1 MSLLSVKSMFGRS
14 RGAHRVT
21 AVPEARPVN
30 VLLFVTLTLMCI
42 GLVMMT
48 SASMDIGNSL
58 SGDPLYFFKR
68 QVFFIGLGLVFML
81 VALGIDMKVWYRI
94 SHILLI
100 VAAVLL
106 VMVLI
111 PGVGTVVNGS
121 ARWLDLGFYR
131 LQPSEMTKIF
141 MIMYMAAYLSRRRD
155 EVHEDWAGFLKPMAI
170 LVLLVVLL
178 YLEPD
183 HGAMVILMAT
193 AFTMLFLAGARLH
206 RFMLIVMLSFA
217 GVAGLAILKP
227 HVISR
232 LTSFLNPW
240 ADEYVYGEG
249 YQLTQ
254 ALIAFGRGE
263 WVGTGLGNS
272 LQKLYFLPEAH
283 TDFILSIIAEETG
296 LLGVVVVMA
305 LFVVLITQ
313 ALRIGRAAEQQGA
326 YFVSYVAYGIGMLFA
341 TQTFINF
348 GVNTGLLPTKGLTLP
363 FLSYG
368 GNSLLISCFI
378 VGVLMRAQFELQTGR
393 LRPDSEM
400 MAVDFEQD
408 MEAKV

>member
-1 MSLLSVKSMFGRS
+1 MSSVSSRFLLLRN
-14 RGAHRVT
+14 RGAKRVN
-21 AVPEARPVN
+21 AAAEARPLN
-30 VLLFVTLTLMCI
+30 TLLLATLALLGI

-48 SASMDIGNSL
+48 SASMDIGSSL
-58 SGDPLYFFKR
+58 ANDPLYFFKR
-68 QVFFIGLGLVFML
+68 QVFFIGLGLIVML
-81 VALGIDMKVWYRI
+81 VVMGVEMRVWYHI
-94 SHILLI
+94 SPYLLM
-100 VAAVLL
+100 VATALLVLVLL
-106 VMVLI
+106 

-121 ARWLDLGFYR
+121 ARWIDLGFYR

-141 MIMYMAAYLSRRRD
+141 LIMYLAGYLSRRRD
-155 EVHEDWAGFLKPMAI
+155 EVHADWAGFLKPMAI
-170 LVLLVVLL
+170 LGLLVVLL

-193 AFTMLFLAGARLH
+193 SFTMLFLAGARLH
-206 RFMLIVMLSFA
+206 RFMLLVMGSFA
-217 GVAGLAILKP
+217 AVAGLAIMKP

-263 WVGTGLGNS
+263 WFGVGLGNS

-283 TDFILSIIAEETG
+283 TDFVLSIVAEETG
-296 LLGVVVVMA
+296 LFGVGLVMS
-305 LFVVLITQ
+305 LFVVLIVQ
-313 ALRIGRAAEQQGA
+313 ALKTGRGAEQQGA
-326 YFVSYVAYGIGMLFA
+326 YFVAYVCYGIGMLLA

-368 GNSLLISCFI
+368 GNSLLISCF
-378 VGVLMRAQFELQTGR
+378 VMGVLMRAQFELQTGR
-393 LRPDSEM
+393 LGPDS
-400 MAVDFEQD
+400 AWKQ
-408 MEAKV
+408 EAQEGEL

>member
-1 MSLLSVKSMFGRS
+1 
-14 RGAHRVT
+14 
-21 AVPEARPVN
+21 
-30 VLLFVTLTLMCI
+30 
-42 GLVMMT
+42 
-48 SASMDIGNSL
+48 
-58 SGDPLYFFKR
+58 
-68 QVFFIGLGLVFML
+68 
-81 VALGIDMKVWYRI
+81 
-94 SHILLI
+94 
-100 VAAVLL
+100 
-106 VMVLI
+106 
-111 PGVGTVVNGS
+111 
-121 ARWLDLGFYR
+121 
-131 LQPSEMTKIF
+131 
-141 MIMYMAAYLSRRRD
+141 
-155 EVHEDWAGFLKPMAI
+155 
-170 LVLLVVLL
+170 
-178 YLEPD
+178 
-183 HGAMVILMAT
+183 
-193 AFTMLFLAGARLH
+193 
-206 RFMLIVMLSFA
+206 
-217 GVAGLAILKP
+217 
-227 HVISR
+227 VISR

-296 LLGVVVVMA
+296 LLGVGFVMT
-305 LFVVLITQ
+305 LFIILIVQ

-368 GNSLLISCFI
+368 GNSLLISCFT

-393 LRPDSEM
+393 LRPDAELLSDELN
-400 MAVDFEQD
+400 QD
-408 MEAKV
+408 MEVAK

>member
-1 MSLLSVKSMFGRS
+1 MSLLSIKSPISRN
-14 RGAHRVT
+14 RGAERV
-21 AVPEARPVN
+21 AGARHIQAPN
-30 VLLFVTLTLMCI
+30 TLWLITLTLMGI

-48 SASMDIGNSL
+48 SASMDLGSSL
-58 SGDPLYFFKR
+58 ANDPLYFFKR
-68 QVFFIGLGLVFML
+68 QVFFIGLGLIIIFVVL
-81 VALGIDMKVWYRI
+81 TISMKIWYRI

-100 VAAVLL
+100 VAGLLLAVI
-106 VMVLI
+106 LI

-131 LQPSEMTKIF
+131 LQPSEMTKLFLIL
-141 MIMYMAAYLSRRRD
+141 YMAAYLSRRRE
-155 EVHEDWAGFLKPMAI
+155 EVHNNWAGFLKPMGI
-170 LVLLVVLL
+170 LGLLVVLL

-193 AFTMLFLAGARLH
+193 TFTMLFLAGARLH
-206 RFMLIVMLSFA
+206 RFVLIMMISFA
-217 GVAGLAILKP
+217 GVASLAIMKP

-263 WVGTGLGNS
+263 WTGVGLGNS

-283 TDFILSIIAEETG
+283 TDFVLSIVAEETG
-296 LLGVVVVMA
+296 LVGVVIVLL
-305 LFVVLITQ
+305 LFATLIGK
-313 ALRIGRAAEQQGA
+313 AMNIGRAAEQQGA
-326 YFVSYVAYGIGMLFA
+326 YFVAYVTYGIAMVFA

-368 GNSLLISCFI
+368 GNSLLISCLMM
-378 VGVLMRAQFELQTGR
+378 GVLLRADYELQTGQ
-393 LRPDSEM
+393 LMNQTDEEH
-400 MAVDFEQD
+400 AE
-408 MEAKV
+408 

>member
-1 MSLLSVKSMFGRS
+1 MSSVSSRWLMSRN
-14 RGAHRVT
+14 RGAKRVT
-21 AVPEARPVN
+21 AATEARPVN
-30 VLLFVTLTLMCI
+30 TLLMVTLALMGI

-48 SASMDIGNSL
+48 SASMDIGSSL
-58 SGDPLYFFKR
+58 ANDPLYFFKR
-68 QVFFIGLGLVFML
+68 QVFFIGLGLLVML
-81 VALGIDMKVWYRI
+81 VVMGVEMRVWYH
-94 SHILLI
+94 SSPYLLL
-100 VAAVLL
+100 VATALLVLVLL
-106 VMVLI
+106 

-121 ARWLDLGFYR
+121 ARWIDLGFYR

-141 MIMYMAAYLSRRRD
+141 LIMYLAGYLSRRRD
-155 EVHEDWAGFLKPMAI
+155 EVHADWAGFLKPMAI
-170 LVLLVVLL
+170 LGLLVVLL

-193 AFTMLFLAGARLH
+193 SFTMLFLAGARLH
-206 RFMLIVMLSFA
+206 RFMLLVMGSFA
-217 GVAGLAILKP
+217 AVAGLAIMKP

-263 WVGTGLGNS
+263 WFGVGLGNS

-283 TDFILSIIAEETG
+283 TDFVLSIVAEETG
-296 LLGVVVVMA
+296 LFGVGVVMS
-305 LFVVLITQ
+305 LFVVLIVQ
-313 ALRIGRAAEQQGA
+313 ALKTGRGAEQQGA
-326 YFVSYVAYGIGMLFA
+326 YFVAYVCYGIGMLFA

-368 GNSLLISCFI
+368 GNSLLISCF
-378 VGVLMRAQFELQTGR
+378 VMGVLMRAQFELQTGR
-393 LRPDSEM
+393 LSPDTTWKQETQ
-400 MAVDFEQD
+400 EG
-408 MEAKV
+408 EL